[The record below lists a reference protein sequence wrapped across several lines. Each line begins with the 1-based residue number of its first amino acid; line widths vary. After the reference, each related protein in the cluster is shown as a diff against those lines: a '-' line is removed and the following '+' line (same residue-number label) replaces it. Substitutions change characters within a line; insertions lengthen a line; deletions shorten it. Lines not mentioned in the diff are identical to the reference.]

1 MKYTVYATS
10 PEGYTTRG
18 PVSRSREE
26 AIYRARLLGYKYYN
40 KPIYTIIAIHPSGTI
55 TSQSL

>member
-1 MKYTVYATS
+1 MKYTVYAIS
-10 PEGYTTRG
+10 PEGYITRG
-18 PVSRSREE
+18 PVTRSREE

-40 KPIYTIIAIHPSGTI
+40 KPNYTIIAIHPSGTI